1 MHFLKLIRYKNLL
14 FLVLIQVLIKY
25 GLFDAYR
32 LETTLTDFHFFLLL
46 IATVCIAAG
55 GYIINDIFDIR
66 IDTINKTQK
75 VIINNHISEKS
86 AYNYYLVFT
95 ASGVFL
101 GFYLS
106 NHIGVPGFAAL
117 FILIGAL
124 LYIYATFL
132 KGILLL
138 GNLVISLLI
147 SSSILIVGL
156 FELFPNISSQNIL
169 EYQEVFSILLKYA
182 FFAFL
187 LTLIREIVK
196 DIEDVN
202 GDKNDDLKT
211 LPIVL
216 GRKRA
221 ALFAFI
227 LAVITVMVI
236 LFYMYDSLYKK
247 IVAMAYFLI
256 FIIGPLL
263 YFCVQLFSAEKKES
277 FRKLSTLLK
286 FIMLFGILTLLL
298 YKFNFI

>member
-1 MHFLKLIRYKNLL
+1 M

>member
-1 MHFLKLIRYKNLL
+1 MHLLNLIRFKNLL
-14 FLVLIQVLIKY
+14 FLILIQVLIKY
-25 GLFDAYR
+25 GLFEAYR
-32 LETTLTDFHFFLLL
+32 LETTLTDFHFILLV

-66 IDTINKTQK
+66 IDSINKAQK
-75 VIINNHISEKS
+75 VIINNHISEKA
-86 AYNYYLVFT
+86 AYNYYLIFT

-138 GNLVISLLI
+138 GNLVISLLV

-182 FFAFL
+182 LFAIL

-202 GDKNDDLKT
+202 GDQNGGLKT
-211 LPIVL
+211 LPIII

-227 LAVITVMVI
+227 LAGITVMVI
-236 LFYMYDSLYKK
+236 LFYMYASLYRQT
-247 IVAMAYFLI
+247 VAMAYFLI

-277 FRKLSTLLK
+277 FRKLSALLK
-286 FIMLFGILTLLL
+286 FIMLFGILSLLL